1 MALEIESLLAPV
13 SDDDPVGPDLDY
25 DPGRDT
31 IRTVFET
38 GFSDEGDSGADV
50 NWRDIIAEI
59 ENQLALSKDIWLPV
73 YLMRAGAMA
82 GRLDVIQAGAEV
94 LAGLLERYWDTVHPK
109 LEELGLPGRITPCS
123 SLSRLAEFINP
134 LRRAVLV
141 SHPRLGSY
149 CGADFERFDANG
161 DAEPDFGM
169 FRAAMHELPKDELIA
184 AIEALDSIAASLR
197 RADGVFMANADG
209 DGPNFKT
216 TYDALDA
223 MRKSVGAYA
232 GIETPAT
239 DGADGADGNASTESA
254 GGDFEGSASGRGTG
268 RIETREDV
276 IRALDTIAD
285 YYRRKEPSSPV
296 PVVLQRAR
304 EWVTLDFLTI
314 LRDIAPN
321 SIEDAKRVL
330 VFAREE
336 SNDWSG

>member
-1 MALEIESLLAPV
+1 MALDVESLLAPV

-31 IRTVFET
+31 IRAVFDT
-38 GFSDEGDSGADV
+38 GFSDEGTASDV
-50 NWRDIIAEI
+50 SWRDIIAEI
-59 ENQLALSKDIWLPV
+59 ENQLSLSKDLWLPV
-73 YLMRAGAMA
+73 YLMRAGAMS
-82 GRLDVIQAGAEV
+82 GRLDVIRTGAEV
-94 LAGLLERYWDTVHPK
+94 LAGLLEQYWDTVHPQ

-141 SHPRLGSY
+141 EHPRLGSY
-149 CGADFERFDANG
+149 SGADFERFDANG

-169 FRAAMHELPKDELIA
+169 FRAAMHELPKDDLIA
-184 AIEALDSIAASLR
+184 AIESLDVIADALR
-197 RADGVFMANADG
+197 RADNVFMANADG
-209 DGPNFKT
+209 DGPNFQA
-216 TYDALDA
+216 TYEALAA

-232 GIETPAT
+232 GIESAETDESESGSAT
-239 DGADGADGNASTESA
+239 DYAGESHDGAS
-254 GGDFEGSASGRGTG
+254 SGRGTG
-268 RIETREDV
+268 RIESRDDV
-276 IRALDTIAD
+276 IRALDAIAD

-314 LRDIAPN
+314 LKDIAPN
-321 SIEDAKRVL
+321 SIDDAKRVL

-336 SNDWSG
+336 SNDWN